1 VKPIAVGVVGVGY
14 LGQYHAEKY
23 SKIEG
28 VELVGVVDTDP
39 SRATE
44 IAERVRSRPFFRH
57 SDLFDRVQAVSI
69 AVPTP
74 LHHSITKEFFH
85 HGIDVLLEKPVCC
98 TLEEADE
105 LIAGA
110 ESKGLI
116 LQVGHVERFNGASLA
131 LQGKIRNP
139 RFIESSRLSPFLKR
153 ATDVDVILDLMI
165 HDIDLLLSWVD
176 SEVKGLQAVGAP
188 VLTPHLD
195 KANARV
201 EFENGCIANLT
212 ASRVAPEK
220 LRKTHLFQPGGYF
233 SIDYLSQKVFFSARG
248 SDPKGERIPE
258 SVTEEIP
265 VRKVDSLEA
274 EIQSFLHSVRSR
286 KPALVSGRDG
296 KRALELALRISRTI
310 NPRIA
315 DKEEPLQ
322 RNR

>member
-1 VKPIAVGVVGVGY
+1 MKPIAVGVVGVGY

-28 VELVGVVDTDP
+28 AELVGVVDTDP
-39 SRATE
+39 SRASE
-44 IAERVRSRPFFRH
+44 IAERVHTRPFFRH
-57 SDLFDRVQAVSI
+57 SDLFGRIQAVSI

-74 LHHSITKEFFH
+74 LHHSIAKDFFL
-85 HGIDVLLEKPVCC
+85 HGVDVLLEKPVCC

-139 RFIESSRLSPFLKR
+139 RFVESSRLSPFLKR
-153 ATDVDVILDLMI
+153 AAGVDVILDLMI

-176 SEVKGLQAVGAP
+176 SEVKGLQAVGTP
-188 VLTPHLD
+188 VLTPHVD
-195 KANARV
+195 VANARI
-201 EFENGCIANLT
+201 EFENGCIASLT

-220 LRKTHLFQPGGYF
+220 LRKAHLFQPDGYF
-233 SIDYLSQKVFFSARG
+233 SIDYLSQKAFFSGRK
-248 SDPKGERIPE
+248 SVSKGERGYE
-258 SVTEEIP
+258 SVAEEIP
-265 VRKVDSLEA
+265 VRKIDSLEA
-274 EIQSFLHSVRSR
+274 EIQSFLQSVKNRR
-286 KPALVSGRDG
+286 PALVSGRDG

-310 NPRIA
+310 TQGITDRKEPR
-315 DKEEPLQ
+315 Q
-322 RNR
+322 RI

>member
-23 SKIEG
+23 SRMEG
-28 VELVGVVDTDP
+28 VELVGVVDTDA

-44 IAERVRSRPFFRH
+44 IAERVGSRPFFRH
-57 SDLFDRVQAVSI
+57 SDLFGRVQAVSI

-74 LHHSITKEFFH
+74 LHHSIAKDFFL
-85 HGIDVLLEKPVCC
+85 HGVDVLLEKPVCC

-105 LIAGA
+105 LIAEA

-139 RFIESSRLSPFLKR
+139 RFVESSRLSPFLKR
-153 ATDVDVILDLMI
+153 AADVDVILDLMI

-176 SEVKGLQAVGAP
+176 SAVKDLQAVGTP
-188 VLTPHLD
+188 VLTPHVD
-195 KANARV
+195 IANARI
-201 EFENGCIANLT
+201 EFENGCIASLT

-220 LRKTHLFQPGGYF
+220 LRKTHLFQPDGYF
-233 SIDYLSQKVFFSARG
+233 SIDYLSQKAFFSGRG
-248 SDPKGERIPE
+248 SASKGERGSE
-258 SVTEEIP
+258 SIAEEIP
-265 VRKVDSLEA
+265 VRKIDSLEA
-274 EIQSFLHSVRSR
+274 EIQSFLQSVMSR
-286 KPALVSGRDG
+286 RPALVSGRDG

-310 NPRIA
+310 TQHAA
-315 DKEEPLQ
+315 DGEKPLQ

>member
-28 VELVGVVDTDP
+28 VELVGVVDVDP

-44 IAERVRSRPFFRH
+44 IASRVGSRPFFRH

-139 RFIESSRLSPFLKR
+139 RFVESSRLSPFLKR
-153 ATDVDVILDLMI
+153 ATDIDVILDLMI

-176 SEVKGLQAVGAP
+176 SEVKGLQAVGTP
-188 VLTPHLD
+188 LLTPHLD
-195 KANARV
+195 IANARI

-212 ASRVAPEK
+212 ASRVSPEK
-220 LRKTHLFQPGGYF
+220 LRKTHLFQPDGYF
-233 SIDYLSQKVFFSARG
+233 SIDYLSQKVFFSGRRF
-248 SDPKGERIPE
+248 DPQEERIPE
-258 SVTEEIP
+258 SVTQEIP
-265 VRKVDSLEA
+265 VRKIDSLEA
-274 EIQSFLHSVRSR
+274 EIQSFLQSVRSR
-286 KPALVSGRDG
+286 KPAPVSGRDG
-296 KRALELALRISRTI
+296 RRALELALQISRMITQGI
-310 NPRIA
+310 TDR
-315 DKEEPLQ
+315 ETPLR